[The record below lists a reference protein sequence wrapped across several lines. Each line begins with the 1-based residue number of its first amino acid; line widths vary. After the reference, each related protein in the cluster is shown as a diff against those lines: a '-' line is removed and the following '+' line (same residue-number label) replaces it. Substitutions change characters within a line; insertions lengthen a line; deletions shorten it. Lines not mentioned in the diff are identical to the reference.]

1 MSSQKTQLFADS
13 ESDLPPPPG
22 YTAEAVQLDSYRDN
36 PHPEARIQYPAHL
49 VALAQQHSSARE
61 EDQGVFCSLNVL
73 GSWISIGKVPTRVTS
88 ATSFQDSSLGKCAC
102 YKPRLKIHAA
112 VFADR
117 DITAKVQS
125 MVTVDQ
131 TLSLDGMRA
140 NEYFGS
146 VWYGTR
152 KAICILYQYEGREM
166 ELLVTCED
174 EMIKLDHS
182 EPVDAC
188 RLRMLRSEGKVMA
201 VVWGLRDGLQGPS
214 GELRKNT
221 IENYNSVE
229 CTNDWFG
236 FDGYP
241 NEVKSCTVFLRDGDG
256 VRVVTA
262 RENETLSMV

>member
-1 MSSQKTQLFADS
+1 MSSQKAQLFTGP
-13 ESDLPPPPG
+13 ENDLPPPPN
-22 YTAEAVQLDSYRDN
+22 YTAQAVQFTPYRDN
-36 PHPEARIQYPAHL
+36 PHPEAHVQYPAPEHKFL
-49 VALAQQHSSARE
+49 SARE
-61 EDQGVFCSLNVL
+61 EDQGAFCSLNVL
-73 GSWISIGKVPTRVTS
+73 GLWMSIGKGNSRTHHSNTKSHEHSTP
-88 ATSFQDSSLGKCAC
+88 GKCAC

-112 VFADR
+112 VFADL
-117 DITAKVQS
+117 DITDKVQS

-131 TLSLDGMRA
+131 TLSLDCMRA

-166 ELLVTCED
+166 ELLVTRED
-174 EMIKLDHS
+174 EMINIDHN

-188 RLRMLRSEGKVMA
+188 RLRMLRSEGKIMA
-201 VVWGLRDGLQGPS
+201 VIWGLRDGLQGES
-214 GELRKNT
+214 GEFRKAA
-221 IENYNSVE
+221 IEICKSFK

-256 VRVVTA
+256 VRAVTA
-262 RENETLSMV
+262 REGDNLSLV